1 MHLRSIPLKQQLF
14 AEFLICFLAGIILAN
29 LLGTDT
35 FQKNGNLTRYYLQQ
49 FRYSSIQSKE
59 LLWHVGC
66 QRLILI
72 LLLLAFSLLPKGK
85 TVHWVFIAWCGFAYG
100 YFCVLLISAC
110 EAKGLLL
117 CLVALFPHFCA
128 YIPAYLGMVQ
138 LSERRRDQS
147 PWQRLAS
154 IGVVLVL
161 MILGILLESYANPVI
176 LQKVLSFF

>member
-1 MHLRSIPLKQQLF
+1 MHLRSISLKQQLF
-14 AEFLICFLAGIILAN
+14 AEFLLCFLVGIILAN
-29 LLGTDT
+29 LLGADS

-49 FRYSSIQSKE
+49 FQYSNIQSEE

-66 QRLILI
+66 RRLILI

-100 YFCVLLISAC
+100 YFCVLLISAF
-110 EAKGLLL
+110 EAKGLIL
-117 CLVALFPHFCA
+117 CLVALCPHFFA

-147 PWQRLAS
+147 SWQRLAS
-154 IGVVLVL
+154 VSVVLVL
-161 MILGILLESYANPVI
+161 MIIGILLESYTNPVI
-176 LQKVLSFF
+176 LQKVLNFF